1 MDKDVHT
8 YQIIGAAMTVHR
20 ELGCGFLENVYQEAL
35 SLELAARRIPFH
47 REKIFPVYY
56 RGREL
61 ESYYRADFVCYHD
74 VIVEVKAQ
82 TELEILMRPRL
93 STISRRRAV
102 CGESCSISGAGSYS
116 SAASCSH
123 AEFAPQ

>member
-82 TELEILMRPRL
+82 SGIGDTDAAQVINYLKASRCLRGVLLNFGSRQLQFRRFVL
-93 STISRRRAV
+93 SR
-102 CGESCSISGAGSYS
+102 
-116 SAASCSH
+116 
-123 AEFAPQ
+123 